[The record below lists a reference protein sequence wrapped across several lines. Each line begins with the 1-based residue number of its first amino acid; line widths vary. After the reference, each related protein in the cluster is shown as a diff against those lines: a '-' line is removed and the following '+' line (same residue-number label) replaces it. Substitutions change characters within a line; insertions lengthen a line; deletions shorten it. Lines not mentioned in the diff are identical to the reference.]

1 MVGGDTKGGNRE
13 EETGEEET
21 REEAQWVKF
30 TSCLMVLVLRLR
42 GGREK

>member
-1 MVGGDTKGGNRE
+1 MVGDTKGGNRE
-13 EETGEEET
+13 EETG
-21 REEAQWVKF
+21 EEAQWVKF